1 MRLRSKLLLAQAPLV
16 LALVLDVVVGSV
28 ALQSLGL
35 RSESILKD
43 NYRSV
48 LAAQRME
55 ESVEQIDS
63 AALFLVTGRSDLAET
78 LVAEHRG
85 RFEDEL
91 RAQEANITEEG
102 EAEATAALRRLWGD
116 YLGKFDRFRAL
127 SAPRE
132 LQSAYFAELL
142 PAFTGVKAA
151 AARVLDINQDAML
164 RRSDAAQ
171 HSARRYHLLLLSLA
185 LGGSALGLW
194 ATTSLISRLLRPVQI
209 LAQASRRIGEGDLAI
224 RARVEGKDEIAELA
238 REFNTMAERL
248 QRYRDSSLGELL
260 EAQQASQ
267 ATIESLPDPVL
278 VLDVEGRLQHH
289 NHAAETLLRLRPD
302 LGGGDVLASAEP
314 SVQALVQRVHQH
326 VASGQGIFAPK
337 GLEDAVRVPTPEG
350 DRHFLPRASPVYAE
364 EGNVA
369 GTTLVLQDVTRLLR
383 FDELKNNLVA
393 TVAHEF
399 RTPLTSLRMAI
410 HLCTEQTVGPL
421 TEKQADLLFAAREDC
436 ERLQSIVDEL
446 LDLSRIQSGRIEL
459 RTAELDPETVVR
471 TAVDGQRG
479 AAAKRKVDLRSEALP
494 GIDRVVAD
502 PDRIQLVLANLLGNA
517 IRHSPEGAP
526 VVVRARSCGA
536 QVRFEVVDQGPGV
549 PREYRE
555 AIFEKYFRVP
565 GAAGGGAG
573 LGLFISQEIVQAHGG
588 EIGVEGDPGRP
599 TTFWFTLPAVA
610 TAG

>member
-1 MRLRSKLLLAQAPLV
+1 
-16 LALVLDVVVGSV
+16 
-28 ALQSLGL
+28 
-35 RSESILKD
+35 
-43 NYRSV
+43 
-48 LAAQRME
+48 ME
-55 ESVEQIDS
+55 ESIEQIDS
-63 AALFLVTGRSDLAET
+63 AALFLVTGRSDLAEA

-85 RFEDEL
+85 RFEEEL
-91 RAQEANITEEG
+91 KAQEANITEEG
-102 EAEATAALRRLWGD
+102 EGEATATLRRLWVD
-116 YLGKFDRFRAL
+116 YLGKFDRYRAL
-127 SAPRE
+127 STPRE
-132 LQSAYFAELL
+132 MQSAYFGELL
-142 PAFTGVKAA
+142 PAFSGVKAA
-151 AARVLDINQDAML
+151 AARVLDINQDGML

-194 ATTSLISRLLRPVQI
+194 ASTSLISRLLRPVQV
-209 LAQASRRIGEGDLAI
+209 LAQASRRIGEGDLAT

-289 NHAAETLLRLRPD
+289 NQAAETLLRLRPD

-326 VASGQGIFAPK
+326 VTSGKGMFAPK
-337 GLEDAVRVPTPEG
+337 SLEDAVRVSTPEG

-410 HLCTEQTVGPL
+410 HLCTEQAVGPL

-459 RTAELDPETVVR
+459 RTTELDPETIVR
-471 TAVDGQRG
+471 TAVDAQRG

-494 GIDRVVAD
+494 GIDHVVAD
-502 PDRIQLVLANLLGNA
+502 PDRIQLVLANLLTNA
-517 IRHSPEGAP
+517 IRHSPEGAA
-526 VVVRARSCGA
+526 VVVRVKASGA
-536 QVRFEVVDQGPGV
+536 KVRFEVIDQGPGV

-555 AIFEKYFRVP
+555 AIFEKYFRAP
-565 GAAGGGAG
+565 GAPGGGAG

-588 EIGVEGDPGRP
+588 QIGVEGEPGRA
-599 TTFWFTLPAVA
+599 TTFWFTLPASLGA
-610 TAG
+610 ADAGKG